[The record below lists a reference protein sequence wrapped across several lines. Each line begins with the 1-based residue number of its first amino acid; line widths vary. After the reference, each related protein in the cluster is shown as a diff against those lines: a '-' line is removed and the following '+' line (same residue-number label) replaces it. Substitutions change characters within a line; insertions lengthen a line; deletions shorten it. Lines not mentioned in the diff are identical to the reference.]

1 MLLTNPLSQIQ
12 RDIYIMNVL
21 VQTVE
26 RHFLRH
32 LKEIVP
38 QKLELTEIENLA
50 REDGVKEARRKAL
63 ALEIDVLKESLRAL
77 EEIQ

>member
-1 MLLTNPLSQIQ
+1 
-12 RDIYIMNVL
+12 MNVL

-38 QKLELTEIENLA
+38 QNLELAEIEKLA
-50 REDGVKEARRKAL
+50 REDAVKEARRKEL
-63 ALEIDVLKESLRAL
+63 ASEIDVLKESLRAL
-77 EEIQ
+77 EGIQ

>member
-1 MLLTNPLSQIQ
+1 M
-12 RDIYIMNVL
+12 
-21 VQTVE
+21 E

-32 LKEIVP
+32 VKEIVP
-38 QKLELTEIENLA
+38 QNLELAEIENLA

-63 ALEIDVLKESLRAL
+63 ASEIDVLKESVRAL